1 MKDKVTKVTSRATIE
16 DAAEIRRAT
25 FRLARRLRAE
35 RPSGG
40 LSPNKLGVLSHLYRQ
55 GPATPG
61 TLAAAERQQPQS
73 LTRVFFELERDALI
87 VRRPSGQDRRKLI
100 LDITAA
106 GRKALAQDMA
116 ARDLWL
122 ASALPALTEAERLV
136 LRLAANLIERIVDA
150 DTHGNR
156 GDLEDD

>member
-1 MKDKVTKVTSRATIE
+1 M
-16 DAAEIRRAT
+16 
-25 FRLARRLRAE
+25 
-35 RPSGG
+35 
-40 LSPNKLGVLSHLYRQ
+40 
-55 GPATPG
+55 
-61 TLAAAERQQPQS
+61 
-73 LTRVFFELERDALI
+73 I
-87 VRRPSGQDRRKLI
+87 VRRPSGEDRRKLI

-150 DTHGNR
+150 DTRGNR
-156 GDLEDD
+156 GGVGND